1 MNRPPSRPFS
11 ASPAQPSPP
20 LRSPPFNFASRDTR
34 GRPLSGNLSNNRGA
48 KGAAIDTS
56 STSSL
61 QGGMGR
67 VGGQRFHDFQSE
79 RFVTACISM
88 GIKSR
93 DGSWISIRASVSASV
108 REGRIVNHEI
118 FDSHRGIG
126 RITLLGEKKFP
137 AFFDDRSDPNL
148 VVIPSTRKRSICYDN
163 VELIRTVSLLVKVTS
178 DQRGRKGREMQIRV
192 KAFTKVREVNIKFV
206 KNFFKKH
213 HILTI
218 SFPFDER

>member
-1 MNRPPSRPFS
+1 M
-11 ASPAQPSPP
+11 
-20 LRSPPFNFASRDTR
+20 
-34 GRPLSGNLSNNRGA
+34 
-48 KGAAIDTS
+48 
-56 STSSL
+56 
-61 QGGMGR
+61 
-67 VGGQRFHDFQSE
+67 GGQRFHDFQSE

-93 DGSWISIRASVSASV
+93 DGSWISIRASVSAIV

-118 FDSHRGIG
+118 FNSHRGIG

-137 AFFDDRSDPNL
+137 ALFDDRSDPNV